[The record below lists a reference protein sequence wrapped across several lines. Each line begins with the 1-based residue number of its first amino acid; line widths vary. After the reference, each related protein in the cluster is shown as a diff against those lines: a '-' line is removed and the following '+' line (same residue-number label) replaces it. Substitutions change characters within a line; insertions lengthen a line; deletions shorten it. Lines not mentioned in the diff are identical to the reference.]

1 MIAIAVSE
9 NNGFASTSKLLVL
22 TSDGK
27 LVRSIMLP
35 FVPAYGNSIVWLSD
49 TSGLL
54 IVNSNQAASPGG
66 QIWFQP
72 YPSGAPLK
80 ITNDLNGYASLS
92 MTGDGK
98 SFVATQ
104 QRPELSMYTGVW
116 PPVSNH
122 HIDAQLAILSAEQTE
137 GFRLGWTG
145 SQKLVEQSLSGEL
158 FMLAADGKSRT
169 PLLPSTEQVGSWTTC
184 GPGDSIVFTRPASD
198 GREAHLW
205 RLDSNTGN
213 VTQITMEP
221 GLQYG
226 PSCTADGQTLVY
238 SSEDRSDAGTQTVM
252 KRAVNGGNPSVLIAI
267 TTVTG
272 IGGTVSPDGRY
283 LIYEDFSVIRPPVNA
298 ATPDLVVRSMT
309 DGSLVKRLSLTF
321 VINPISLQWAPD
333 SAAVLFTDAVK
344 AQLYMQPLLGGHP
357 VQLTDFSVEPMQV
370 AAFAFSRDGKKIAVT
385 RQRARDTDV
394 VLFSN
399 FH

>member
-1 MIAIAVSE
+1 
-9 NNGFASTSKLLVL
+9 
-22 TSDGK
+22 
-27 LVRSIMLP
+27 
-35 FVPAYGNSIVWLSD
+35 
-49 TSGLL
+49 
-54 IVNSNQAASPGG
+54 
-66 QIWFQP
+66 
-72 YPSGAPLK
+72 
-80 ITNDLNGYASLS
+80 
-92 MTGDGK
+92 
-98 SFVATQ
+98 
-104 QRPELSMYTGVW
+104 
-116 PPVSNH
+116 
-122 HIDAQLAILSAEQTE
+122 
-137 GFRLGWTG
+137 
-145 SQKLVEQSLSGEL
+145 
-158 FMLAADGKSRT
+158 
-169 PLLPSTEQVGSWTTC
+169 
-184 GPGDSIVFTRPASD
+184 
-198 GREAHLW
+198 
-205 RLDSNTGN
+205 
-213 VTQITMEP
+213 
-221 GLQYG
+221 
-226 PSCTADGQTLVY
+226 
-238 SSEDRSDAGTQTVM
+238 M

-344 AQLYMQPLLGGHP
+344 AQLYMQPLLGGPP